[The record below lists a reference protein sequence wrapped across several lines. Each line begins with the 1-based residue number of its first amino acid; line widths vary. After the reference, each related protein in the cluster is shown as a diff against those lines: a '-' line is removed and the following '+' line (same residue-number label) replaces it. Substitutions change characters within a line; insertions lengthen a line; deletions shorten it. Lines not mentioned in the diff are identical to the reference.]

1 MAPPGHGHRRI
12 RVTLKERTECVEPS
26 AQPRPI
32 RTIAVIG
39 AGLMGHGIALELA
52 AHGYDVRL
60 FDSNPEQ
67 LARAEQRIAD
77 SLALLESSGNL
88 TADQVATANQHLR
101 RTGDLAD
108 AVGGV
113 DLVIEAVFENL
124 DLKQA
129 VFRELDALAPA
140 TAIFASNTSSY
151 MPSSLAS
158 VTTRPD
164 RVIVTH
170 YFNPAHLLPLVEIVP
185 GPETSTATIDAIRQ
199 LYTAINKSP
208 VVLQRE
214 ILGFVGNRLQ
224 TALLREALALIEDGI
239 ATPEEIDTIIRTG
252 FGRRLALAGIFEV
265 RDLSGWDVSV
275 TVHEEL
281 VPHISASTEPH
292 AVLQQ
297 IAAEAKG
304 KATDRQARRTEIL
317 ESLAAVKRVLD
328 RDPA

>member
-1 MAPPGHGHRRI
+1 M
-12 RVTLKERTECVEPS
+12 EPS
-26 AQPRPI
+26 AHPRPI

-297 IAAEAKG
+297 IAADAKG

>member
-1 MAPPGHGHRRI
+1 M
-12 RVTLKERTECVEPS
+12 ESS

-52 AHGYDVRL
+52 VHGYEVRL

-67 LARAEQRIAD
+67 LVRAEQRIAD

-108 AVGGV
+108 AVAGV
-113 DLVIEAVFENL
+113 DLVIEAVYENL
-124 DLKQA
+124 AVKQA
-129 VFRELDALAPA
+129 VFKELDALAPA

-151 MPSSLAS
+151 MPSSLAT
-158 VTTRPD
+158 VTNRPD
-164 RVIVTH
+164 KVIVTH

-185 GPETSTATIDAIRQ
+185 GPETSTATLDAIRQ

-224 TALLREALALIEDGI
+224 TALLREALALIEDDI

-281 VPHISASTEPH
+281 VPHISSSTEPH
-292 AVLQQ
+292 TVLQQ

-328 RDPA
+328 RDPV

>member
-1 MAPPGHGHRRI
+1 M
-12 RVTLKERTECVEPS
+12 EPS